1 MTRFAQPGRHW
12 YAIYASIAVM
22 AILGIASVLTQT
34 IACGTNDSYHYNLSV
49 NQDKCP
55 NLVRVTVRAIAATV
69 LPS

>member
-12 YAIYASIAVM
+12 YAIYASIALM
-22 AILGIASVLTQT
+22 ATLGLASVLIQT

-55 NLVRVTVRAIAATV
+55 NLVRITVQGIAAPL